1 MDAYEIRKDGKT
13 FARWTDPSCTP
24 DAKTLK
30 SMQAAGYRLYV
41 NGRPAKKS
49 QRSV

>member
-1 MDAYEIRKDGKT
+1 MDKYEIRKDGAAYMT
-13 FARWTDPSCTP
+13 WTDPRCTP

-30 SMQAAGYRLYV
+30 SMKAAGYRLYV
-41 NGRPAKKS
+41 NGRPAKKL